1 MPSKHLS
8 GPAAFAIALLAGA
21 AAAAG
26 QTTAGAGAGDGS
38 NLRPYGFGPDQTIV
52 DIGRVAWEPLR
63 LDGLPP
69 GAEIAVLRGDLAKG
83 GAEILLRFPPGYAVP
98 VHSHTSDEL
107 YVWLVGAFTYVA
119 ADGAE
124 RDLRA
129 PAYISL
135 PGGVAHGLRCGPEPC
150 VLFLRYSRPFDL
162 HVHAAPGSAP
172 ARR

>member
-1 MPSKHLS
+1 MRSKHLF
-8 GPAAFAIALLAGA
+8 GLAFGISFLAGA
-21 AAAAG
+21 AAAPG
-26 QTTAGAGAGDGS
+26 QTAGGSDGS

-52 DIGRVAWEPLR
+52 DIGKVAWEPLR

-69 GAEIAVLRGDLAKG
+69 GVEIAVLRGDLAKG
-83 GAEILLRFPPGYAVP
+83 GAEILLRFPPAYAVP

-107 YVWLVGAFTYVA
+107 YLWLSGTFAYVA

-124 RDLRA
+124 RELRA

-162 HVHAAPGSAP
+162 HVHAAPANAP

>member
-1 MPSKHLS
+1 MRGRHLS
-8 GPAAFAIALLAGA
+8 GPAFGIAILAVA
-21 AAAAG
+21 AAASG
-26 QTTAGAGAGDGS
+26 QTQGSGDGS
-38 NLRPYGFGPDQTIV
+38 SQRPYGFGPDQTIV
-52 DIGRVAWEPLR
+52 DIGKAAWEPLR

-98 VHSHTSDEL
+98 IHSHTSDEL
-107 YVWLVGAFTYVA
+107 YLWLAGAFTYVA

-124 RDLRA
+124 RELRA

-135 PGGVAHGLRCGPEPC
+135 PGGAAHGLRCGPEPC

-162 HVHAAPGSAP
+162 HVHHAAPATP
-172 ARR
+172 QRR

>member
-1 MPSKHLS
+1 MRRRSFS
-8 GPAAFAIALLAGA
+8 GPTFATALLAGA
-21 AAAAG
+21 AAAYSQTPAG
-26 QTTAGAGAGDGS
+26 GGDGS

-52 DIGRVAWEPLR
+52 DIGKVAWEPLR
-63 LDGLPP
+63 LDGLAP

-107 YVWLVGAFTYVA
+107 YLWLAGAFTYVA

-124 RDLRA
+124 RGLRA

-135 PGGVAHGLRCGPEPC
+135 PGGVAHWLRCGSDPC

-162 HVHAAPGSAP
+162 HVHAAPATP
-172 ARR
+172 QRR